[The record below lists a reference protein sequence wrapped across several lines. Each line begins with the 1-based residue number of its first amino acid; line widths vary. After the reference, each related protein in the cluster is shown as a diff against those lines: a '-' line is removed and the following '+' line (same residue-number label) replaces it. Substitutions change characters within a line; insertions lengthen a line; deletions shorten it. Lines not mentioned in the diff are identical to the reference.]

1 MCVYVCVCKCKSM
14 WLWGLQRDGC
24 LDGETVRGRPQKH
37 RIGDVVR
44 ARLSTKHTDTRN
56 TFEDRSE
63 NTDAHSPCSVC
74 GPGRT
79 GAGWWPW
86 PRWIWWG
93 WNRRTRCARQCHCD
107 QTSSA
112 LPTPYSWSEHKPTLY
127 SLNFMT
133 FIVSVETDVK
143 MFIIAQT
150 HENSYIL
157 TDPHHRCVCN
167 FNKYSQ
173 TMLPP
178 LHWRNHIQRHIKTA
192 NKQTYDHVML
202 LG

>member
-1 MCVYVCVCKCKSM
+1 MAMAQMDLMRVEQAYQVCTAM
-14 WLWGLQRDGC
+14 PLWPNVLRVTDALQLER
-24 LDGETVRGRPQKH
+24 T
-37 RIGDVVR
+37 
-44 ARLSTKHTDTRN
+44 HTDFILTE
-56 TFEDRSE
+56 FYE
-63 NTDAHSPCSVC
+63 
-74 GPGRT
+74 
-79 GAGWWPW
+79 
-86 PRWIWWG
+86 
-93 WNRRTRCARQCHCD
+93 
-107 QTSSA
+107 
-112 LPTPYSWSEHKPTLY
+112 
-127 SLNFMT
+127 
-133 FIVSVETDVK
+133 IVSVETDVK